1 MMGILLAKARRRPG
15 ALIGGFLLAWLS
27 CMHDGVAADEPPPP
41 VPAIW
46 KQQEIN
52 FYFHSF
58 TTFYSCRSLA
68 DRVEELLLALG
79 ASPQTKVRSSGCI
92 GNEIARMPYLRIN
105 LESPIEATPAAL
117 AEAEKTRSTRELAAR
132 VRGERAA
139 DPTDQFPAHWKH
151 VSLSRGEFNLEPGD
165 CELIEQLKRKVL
177 PRLAVRIV
185 KDDMQCTPNQ
195 LTLGQPRLEVEAL
208 TEVPKPSPDQKAPDM
223 KAPDQKNGS
232 GREGV

>member
-15 ALIGGFLLAWLS
+15 ALIGGLLLAGLS
-27 CMHDGVAADEPPPP
+27 CMRYGVAAEEPPP

-92 GNEIARMPYLRIN
+92 GNEIARTPYLRIN
-105 LESPIEATPAAL
+105 VASPVEATPAAL

-139 DPTDQFPAHWKH
+139 DPSDRFPAYWKH

-177 PRLAVRIV
+177 PKLAVRVV
-185 KDDMQCTPNQ
+185 KDDMQCSPHQ
-195 LTLGQPRLEVEAL
+195 LTLGQPRLEVQAL
-208 TEVPKPSPDQKAPDM
+208 TEVPKQLPDR

-232 GREGV
+232 GKEGV